1 MHYPIHSCLSTTSCF
16 CSQPAQLTCYYKT
29 CVKNG
34 VRCYKTL
41 KSKTTICRNTTKIH
55 PVCMANHLW
64 SHLLF
69 YDFSRAKCSYFNTP
83 CNQGFCEFWR
93 ICNSSKFDGKSV
105 ESCLVWKWKFCAT
118 LSEKKVQSCL
128 WGSTKGQ
135 KLKGTSLYIFDPKL
149 HILFSTLVL

>member
-1 MHYPIHSCLSTTSCF
+1 LSTTSCF
-16 CSQPAQLTCYYKT
+16 CSQPAQLTCYYKQ
-29 CVKNG
+29 CVKNR

-41 KSKTTICRNTTKIH
+41 KSKTTVCRNTTKIH

-93 ICNSSKFDGKSV
+93 ICNSSKFDMKISGK
-105 ESCLVWKWKFCAT
+105 L
-118 LSEKKVQSCL
+118 LGLKVKVLCNAL
-128 WGSTKGQ
+128 RK
-135 KLKGTSLYIFDPKL
+135 KGTKLSLGQHQRTKAKRHIFVHFGP
-149 HILFSTLVL
+149 